1 LLLAKEVVEAMWVDE
16 DKEDEEGD
24 EESDAL

>member
-1 LLLAKEVVEAMWVDE
+1 MLLAKEVVEAMWVDE